1 MVQSFSR
8 FSMNGDII
16 KYEYHI
22 FQNGILKKVRF
33 RIGGQMWNS
42 LPENLRS
49 AKSKSILKRN
59 PSVDV
64 KSSLLLSF

>member
-16 KYEYHI
+16 KYEYT
-22 FQNGILKKVRF
+22 FSKKGILKNVRF

-42 LPENLRS
+42 LPEHLRS
-49 AKSKSILKRN
+49 AKSKGTLKRN

-64 KSSLLLSF
+64 KSSLLLHF